1 MPRVTQ
7 KDVARAAN
15 VSVSTVSFAL
25 SGGGSLSP
33 ETIERIR
40 RVAEEMGYVPNPLL
54 ASLASRRFKEEDGI
68 QRVPLA
74 FLEWPLAFDGSSRGV
89 GNYRQPLM
97 AEAERL
103 GYQIEIEQAPEVS
116 RLQELSRMLYHRGV
130 QGIVVTG
137 SLPPDFL
144 RRFESRHF
152 SWVQCGRYQVSAPFH
167 TVRPNTFQAI
177 KLAFSQL
184 HRLGY
189 QRIGFA
195 IGQHET
201 LLEDDEA
208 RLGAAEAMMAFHQ
221 EERIPPLFREV
232 VTKAHLEP
240 WLKKHR
246 PDAVIGFSLGTV
258 YQLRDLGYRIPDDL
272 GFVALHLDPNSV
284 DAPSAGLNQDKEEV
298 ARQSILLMDQLIRHK
313 EVGIPPKPVQLL
325 VSSLWV
331 DGKTIRTRGAR

>member
-33 ETIERIR
+33 ETTERIR
-40 RVAEEMGYVPNPLL
+40 RIAGEMGYVPNPLL
-54 ASLASRRFKEEDGI
+54 ASLASRRFREEAGS

-74 FLEWPLAFDGSSRGV
+74 FLEWPLAFDGSRKGV
-89 GNYRQPLM
+89 GNYRQCLVD
-97 AEAERL
+97 EAERL
-103 GYQIEIEQAPEVS
+103 GYQIEIEQVPEVS
-116 RLQELSRMLYHRGV
+116 RLKDLSRMLYHRGV

-144 RRFESRHF
+144 SQFESRHF
-152 SWVQCGRYQVSAPFH
+152 AWVQCGRYQVSAPFH

-184 HRLGY
+184 HQLGY
-189 QRIGFA
+189 RRIGFS

-201 LLEDDEA
+201 LLEDDES

-221 EERIPPLFREV
+221 ETRIPPLFREV
-232 VTKAHLEP
+232 VTKPLLEP

-246 PDAVIGFSLGTV
+246 PDAVVGFSVGTA
-258 YQLRDLGYRIPDDL
+258 YQLRDLGYRIPEDL
-272 GFVALHLDPNSV
+272 GFVALHLDPATS
-284 DAPSAGLNQDKEEV
+284 DGQTAGLNQDKQEV
-298 ARQSILLMDQLIRHK
+298 ARQAILLMDQLIRQK

-331 DGKTIRTRGAR
+331 DGKSIRNQAAR